1 MCVWGGGIWS
11 YVDKRKQCGL
21 KTQKAHSPQI
31 HQQAA
36 CPLVAGITPNI
47 G

>member
-1 MCVWGGGIWS
+1 MCVWGGIWS

-21 KTQKAHSPQI
+21 CAFWTFSPQI